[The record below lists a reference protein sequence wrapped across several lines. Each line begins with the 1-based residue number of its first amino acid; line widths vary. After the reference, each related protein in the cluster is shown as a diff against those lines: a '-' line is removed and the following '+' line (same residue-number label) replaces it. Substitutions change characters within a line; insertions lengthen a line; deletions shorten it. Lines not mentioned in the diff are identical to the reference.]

1 MKDALMHRDLWI
13 AGIGFA
19 GVMLSWAA
27 FLSFYPT
34 LMLDTYEIS
43 LRWSGGILALSI
55 FVGGVAGLGVGYVVM
70 ARDMRKS
77 FLQVFGIL
85 MTLSYMGMILV
96 DSIPVLVVMGI
107 LNGVAWGFFP
117 ILYTVP
123 FWIRG
128 IRPRE
133 VAVALAFIT
142 VTLSVGAVVGPL
154 SVGFLQSAFDDLRIA
169 LFIVSIPSMTLFVA
183 GILMR
188 RPVAEEATRSEAVPN

>member
-1 MKDALMHRDLWI
+1 
-13 AGIGFA
+13 
-19 GVMLSWAA
+19 
-27 FLSFYPT
+27 
-34 LMLDTYEIS
+34 
-43 LRWSGGILALSI
+43 
-55 FVGGVAGLGVGYVVM
+55 M

-188 RPVAEEATRSEAVPN
+188 RPVAEEATRF